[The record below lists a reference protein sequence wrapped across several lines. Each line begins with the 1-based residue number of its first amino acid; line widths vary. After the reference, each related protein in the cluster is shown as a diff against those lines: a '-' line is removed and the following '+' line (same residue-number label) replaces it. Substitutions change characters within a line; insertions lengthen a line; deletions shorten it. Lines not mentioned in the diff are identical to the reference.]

1 LVRFSH
7 TAPRAV
13 PILEQSHFLGGTY
26 EKDIGVVGIRIDR
39 RCNRGWQDI
48 HAGFERT
55 DFQRQSDHGQWKNVC
70 AFECDSGIGRQG
82 QHGWQRGQFNHASGP
97 SRNQTGNLEH
107 TGRSHTT
114 EHITGHGQHRLERR
128 RWYGSKTS
136 VEGCI
141 GENLFNG
148 VWRFRVASVNL
159 VEGDGKR
166 LFSVVVEFRNGTN
179 KTVSL
184 YDTGISTDRSRG
196 INVILEDE
204 QTLVVDYDGN
214 AWDSAAYKAIPQGG
228 LLRHTFT
235 YSLNAETAKPAKFL
249 FEVDPTKLPQ
259 NLGFKFSVPA
269 PSFRVDLTCTK

>member
-1 LVRFSH
+1 LLAFGLAAVAIAAGKTFTLVLNGQIFKDKAITVSGK
-7 TAPRAV
+7 TYVPLSAIQALGVKVSTGGSAVSLTMPAAPAATKPATSSTPVAV
-13 PILEQSHFLGGTY
+13 TQPSTSPVTGNTDSSGAGGT
-26 EKDIGVVGIRIDR
+26 
-39 RCNRGWQDI
+39 
-48 HAGFERT
+48 
-55 DFQRQSDHGQWKNVC
+55 
-70 AFECDSGIGRQG
+70 
-82 QHGWQRGQFNHASGP
+82 GP
-97 SRNQTGNLEH
+97 RP
-107 TGRSHTT
+107 
-114 EHITGHGQHRLERR
+114 
-128 RWYGSKTS
+128 S